1 MTINKDHLHA
11 GCFERS
17 GSLTQLTKSDAYSK
31 NRPHPA
37 ASKIH
42 IPLIHTH
49 IEEGSYFVVRWC
61 PRKKY
66 VIYYLE
72 KTPSFLRTPT
82 KKNPFLQSWWHWV
95 TSFPI
100 FFFSKGNWIL
110 SPNWW
115 SISTHPATDAGF
127 WSLESLSSAERSVT
141 FYLISHV
148 SLLMGVGIGMLSSE
162 F

>member
-1 MTINKDHLHA
+1 MTFGRDPRRVIIIFL
-11 GCFERS
+11 RS
-17 GSLTQLTKSDAYSK
+17 KKILVTTKALLNEWCVWVIK
-31 NRPHPA
+31 
-37 ASKIH
+37 
-42 IPLIHTH
+42 
-49 IEEGSYFVVRWC
+49 EEGSYFVVRWC

-82 KKNPFLQSWWHWV
+82 KNPFLQAWWHWV

-115 SISTHPATDAGF
+115 SISTHPALAKF

-148 SLLMGVGIGMLSSE
+148 SLLMGVGIGMLSIE